1 MSIKLLKFVKF
12 SALKKPTNKERI
24 SKDQQTTLLVV
35 GATTVVIGASIVM
48 ITNLNK
54 YIAFNGEV
62 ITEKDL
68 AKKNYSISIEKS
80 GACTKAKSGDG
91 IYSDSELKNCVP
103 NNIDYKD
110 VPGTLR
116 STILSD
122 MTSNVGLESIA
133 RTSVGICIN
142 QDTGKHYTHNELE
155 ELYEQAEGSNERR
168 ERLNAIKNC
177 SALRVIPDALPS
189 NANAEALLSSLNQIY
204 LLSDWVPESL
214 APISGSGAISETGLA
229 SVPVSLRMNSNA
241 DQVMT
246 FLANLNKSI
255 RYFSITSF
263 NIEFKNDIE
272 MNATAEAYYVND
284 ANTTEKT
291 VVLKLNNGKGK

>member
-1 MSIKLLKFVKF
+1 MSIELPKFVKF
-12 SALKKPTNKERI
+12 SSLKKPTNKEKI
-24 SKDQQTTLLVV
+24 SKSQQTTLLIV
-35 GATTVVIGASIVM
+35 GATAIVIGASIVM

-62 ITEKDL
+62 IEKKDL

-80 GACTKAKSGDG
+80 GACNKTKSGDG

-110 VPGTLR
+110 VSGTLR
-116 STILSD
+116 SNILSD
-122 MTSNVGLESIA
+122 MTSNAGLESIA

-142 QDTGKHYTHNELE
+142 QSTNKPYTHDELE
-155 ELYEQAEGSNERR
+155 ELYEQAKGSNEKR

-189 NANAEALLSSLNQIY
+189 SANAEALLSSLNQIY

-214 APISGSGAISETGLA
+214 APISGSGTVSDTGLA
-229 SVPVSLRMNSNA
+229 SIPVSLRMNSNA

-284 ANTTEKT
+284 ISVTEKS
-291 VVLKLNNGKGK
+291 VVLKLKDGKGK